1 MHRVGQRNREDAPHE
16 ITLELF
22 SQLKCHDTAVA
33 VCHDGNVTSLGPLL
47 HQ

>member
-1 MHRVGQRNREDAPHE
+1 MDGVSQRNREDTPHE
-16 ITLELF
+16 IILKLF
-22 SQLKCHDTAVA
+22 GQLKCHDSAVT